1 MAIRT
6 KEELKAIISEMTD
19 GRTDDRTLE
28 IIEDLT
34 DSIEGYET
42 RLGDNTDWQQRY
54 NDLDAEWRERY
65 RSRFFSG
72 GSGADEKV
80 DSVEVTEEEKGEEP
94 VKTKFEDLFE

>member
-6 KEELKAIISEMTD
+6 KEELKSIISEMTE

-42 RLGDNTDWQQRY
+42 RLGDNTDWKEKY
-54 NDLDAEWRERY
+54 NQLDSEWREKY
-65 RSRFFSG
+65 RARFFSPG
-72 GSGADEKV
+72 AGADENV
-80 DSVEVTEEEKGEEP
+80 DSVEEREEEKEE
-94 VKTKFEDLFE
+94 VIKTKFEDLFS